1 MRRQISFLL
10 AAMLPIFLL
19 GFVSGLAVE
28 RSLALNRST
37 RQALCREAGEARPV
51 LLG

>member
-10 AAMLPIFLL
+10 AAMLAIFLL

-51 LLG
+51 LLD